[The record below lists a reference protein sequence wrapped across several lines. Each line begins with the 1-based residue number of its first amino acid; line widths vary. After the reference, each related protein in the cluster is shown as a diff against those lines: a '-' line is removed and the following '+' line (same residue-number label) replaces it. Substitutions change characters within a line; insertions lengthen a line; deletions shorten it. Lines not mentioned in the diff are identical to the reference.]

1 MSASARKNSAPS
13 ASDGTALCGYHW
25 APQCEIGQEGV
36 PRGRVLLV
44 HGLGEHLG
52 RYQSVAE
59 AFAHVGMEVGGVD
72 LRGFGKSLGRRGHIS
87 QWQDYGRDLDQGLAL
102 LSPGPVLVFAHSMGG
117 LVALDWLRTQRGESR
132 VTALCCSGPLV
143 GNAATPPAWQH
154 HLAKV
159 LSHLCPILPF
169 PNGIPLE
176 DLSSLEPEV
185 EHFRQDPLRIGTVTP
200 RWYREMLTA
209 LDHAWEFIPQATLPM
224 QLHIAE
230 EERVISL
237 PALEKLSQ
245 CWGGAIE
252 TVSWPGSRH
261 EIMHDLAQEEFL
273 AKIAAYA
280 QDIFRR

>member
-25 APQCEIGQEGV
+25 APQGEIGQEGI

-52 RYQSVAE
+52 RYQGVAE
-59 AFAHVGMEVGGVD
+59 AFTAVGMEVAGVD

-154 HLAKV
+154 HLAKA
-159 LSHLCPILPF
+159 LGRLCPILPF

-176 DLSSLEPEV
+176 DLSSLGSEV
-185 EHFRQDPLRIGTVTP
+185 ERFRQDPLRIGTVTP

-209 LDHAWEFIPQATLPM
+209 LDHAWDFIPQATLPM

-237 PALEKLSQ
+237 PALRQLSQ
-245 CWGGAIE
+245 SWGGEID
-252 TVSWPGSRH
+252 THSWPGSRH
-261 EIMHDLAQEEFL
+261 EIMHDLAQEDFL